1 LNKLPLQVNDISSIV
16 FEFAEENVFYVLGHS
31 QEDFAVD
38 KASEE
43 TDLLRKKIKKVK
55 PIRCEKVA
63 ILENGEVL
71 ASTVAFLSLSR
82 ADEDLR
88 EQIVSY

>member
-1 LNKLPLQVNDISSIV
+1 V

-43 TDLLRKKIKKVK
+43 TELLRKKIKKIK
-55 PIRCEKVA
+55 PIRIEKVT

-71 ASTVAFLSLSR
+71 TSTVAFLSLSR